1 MTGSGLLPLA
11 EAQQR
16 LLALPNPTPI
26 VELPLASCIGHYLA
40 HPLNA
45 ARRQPAADM
54 SAMDGYAIRWAD
66 RPGPWAVVGESAAG
80 RPFHAALRPGE
91 AARIST
97 GAIAPQGADTILV
110 QEDAERA
117 GDTLH
122 LAADGPSR
130 QGAHIR
136 PAGHDFEPDTPLAPA
151 GAPIDARLIALAAM
165 AGHGS
170 LPVHRRVRVAI
181 LSTGDELVPPGAPLP
196 SPAHIPAS
204 NGAMLAALLAHW
216 PIDATLPPIVPDRL
230 DAVAEALAAQS
241 DADLIVTTG
250 GASVGDHDL
259 IQPALAQLGGSVD
272 FWRIAMRP
280 GKPVM
285 VARLGKAVVVG
296 LPGNPVSAFV
306 TAQMLVLP
314 LLRAMLGASEAL
326 PRTSELPAGAPFP
339 AVGGRQD
346 FVRSRIIDGAI
357 HPLGNQDSGALHAL
371 WQADALAIRPAHA
384 PEAAIGSPVSC
395 MMLSREA

>member
-1 MTGSGLLPLA
+1 MSDAVLLPLA
-11 EAQQR
+11 EAQER
-16 LLALPNPTPI
+16 LLALATPTQF
-26 VELPLASCIGHYLA
+26 VTLPLASCTGHYLA
-40 HPLNA
+40 EPLTA
-45 ARRQPAADM
+45 VRLQPAADL

-80 RPFHAALRPGE
+80 QPFDETLRPGE

-97 GAIAPQGADTILV
+97 GAILPQGADTILV
-110 QEDAERA
+110 QEDAERSDDVLRLT
-117 GDTLH
+117 GE
-122 LAADGPSR
+122 GPPR

-136 PAGHDFEPDTPLAPA
+136 RAGHDFQSGALLAPV
-151 GAPIDARLIALAAM
+151 GAAIDARLIALAAM
-165 AGHGS
+165 AGRGS

-181 LSTGDELVPPGAPLP
+181 LSTGDELVAPGEPLP
-196 SPAHIPAS
+196 NPAHIPAS
-204 NGAMLAALLAHW
+204 NGAMLAAMLAHW
-216 PIDATLPPIVPDRL
+216 PVDATLPPIVPDRL
-230 DAVAEALAAQS
+230 EAVTDALAAQS
-241 DADLIVTTG
+241 HADLIITTG

-285 VARLGKAVVVG
+285 VARLGKAILVG

-314 LLRAMLGASEAL
+314 LLRTMLGAGEAL
-326 PRTSELPAGAPFP
+326 PRTRELPAGAPFP

-346 FVRSRIIDGAI
+346 FVRSRIVDGAI
-357 HPLGNQDSGALHAL
+357 HPLANQDSGALHAL
-371 WQADALAIRPAHA
+371 WQADALAIRPEHA
-384 PEAAIGSPVSC
+384 PGAATGDPIACLV
-395 MMLSREA
+395 LSREA